1 MKNRKINKATIIMI
15 IINDKGKDNNND
27 KDPTNKK

>member
-1 MKNRKINKATIIMI
+1 MKNIKINKATIIMT
-15 IINDKGKDNNND
+15 IINYKGKDNNND